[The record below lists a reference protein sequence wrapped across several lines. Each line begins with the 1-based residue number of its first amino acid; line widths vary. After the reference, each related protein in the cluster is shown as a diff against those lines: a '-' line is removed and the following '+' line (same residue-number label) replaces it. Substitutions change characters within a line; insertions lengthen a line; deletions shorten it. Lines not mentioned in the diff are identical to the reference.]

1 MNKILVPIED
11 FSWLSMSAAYFAVEF
26 AKRNPTKILF
36 LIFSPSPEEE
46 ETSPAKKKKPWPKS
60 FDDLIQQARAE
71 KINLELLFSSEGYLE
86 TVRCF
91 ARDHNISEII
101 IALPP
106 AQEPIYNTVNQ
117 KIDTLRSHVASQIVI
132 VRPKE
137 DKSMN
142 RDWDLKKEGSP
153 TLMKSKNITDKE
165 GK

>member
-46 ETSPAKKKKPWPKS
+46 ETSPVKKNNPWPKP

-71 KINLELLFSSEGYLE
+71 KINLELLFSSEGYQE
-86 TVRCF
+86 TVRRF

-101 IALPP
+101 IAVPP
-106 AQEPIYNTVNQ
+106 AQEPIFNTLNQ
-117 KIDTLRSHVASQIVI
+117 KIDALRSNVGSQIVI

-137 DKSMN
+137 DKSMTA
-142 RDWDLKKEGSP
+142 DWKLKKEGSP
-153 TLMKSKNITDKE
+153 TPMKLRNIKDKE
-165 GK
+165 GT